1 MQEYTD
7 LHPENLLHLLKQ
19 KDFSIQQVK
28 TDNRQLREENAR
40 LQQSVDWWEKN
51 FKSMKESLDSLT
63 AERSRWVRA
72 LRRKG
77 IQVKDI

>member
-51 FKSMKESLDSLT
+51 FK
-63 AERSRWVRA
+63 
-72 LRRKG
+72 
-77 IQVKDI
+77 